1 MNIVI
6 ASGKGG
12 TGKTL
17 LATHLAQGVSEIRKV
32 ELLDCDV
39 EEPNSHLF
47 FNPEVLHM
55 EAVKI
60 LSPEI
65 NSQHCI
71 GCNICSERCE
81 FNALSVVNKQ
91 VIFFPE
97 LCHSCGG
104 CIIFCPTDA
113 ITKGDKILGK
123 IEYREADNFEI
134 ISGRLEIGSALAPE
148 MIEKTIEKANK
159 NKISIIDSPPGTSC
173 SAIAALSNADFSIM
187 VTEPTPYG
195 LHDLKKAV
203 LVAKKLEVQVG
214 VVINKH
220 QDDKDIIAQYC
231 QKENLPIL
239 IKIPYSKD
247 IAEKYANG
255 KLSINLIHEL
265 RPIMDEIERMV
276 ENE

>member
-1 MNIVI
+1 MKVVI

-17 LATHLAQGVSEIRKV
+17 VATHLAQALSEIENV

-47 FNPEVLHM
+47 FNPEILHV
-55 EAVKI
+55 EDINI
-60 LSPEI
+60 LSPKI
-65 NSQHCI
+65 NSNHCI
-71 GCNICSERCE
+71 GCNICAKRCE

-104 CIIFCPTDA
+104 CIIFCPTEA
-113 ITKGDKILGK
+113 ITKGDKLLGK
-123 IEYREADNFEI
+123 VEYRKSGNFEI

-148 MIEKTIEKANK
+148 MIEKTIEKAND

-195 LHDLKKAV
+195 LHDLNKAV
-203 LVAKKLEVQVG
+203 LVAQRLDVPIG
-214 VVINKH
+214 VVINKY
-220 QDDKDIIAQYC
+220 QDDKDIITKYC
-231 QKENLPIL
+231 QEENLPIL
-239 IKIPYSKD
+239 LKIPYSKE
-247 IAEKYANG
+247 IAQNYANG
-255 KLSINLIHEL
+255 NLSTSLISKLV
-265 RPIMDEIERMV
+265 PIMDEIERMV